1 MTSVITRREFIAG
14 VLVGG
19 LLAAPL
25 AAGGQSPLYYVGRVQ
40 WIAGS
45 TMVLMTD
52 EGWSLRVDLKRVP
65 QSEYSGLESSD
76 RVVVTGFISEDG
88 NYVIGLSIARTP
100 ADYQAP

>member
-1 MTSVITRREFIAG
+1 MITRREFAAG
-14 VLVGG
+14 VLFGG
-19 LLAAPL
+19 LLAAPRT
-25 AAGGQSPLYYVGRVQ
+25 AGAQSPLYYAGRVQ

-88 NYVIGLSIARTP
+88 NYVIGLSIARTRAQYESP
-100 ADYQAP
+100 